1 MNKLFAG
8 GKSSVIEMVES
19 LIASEWFKPQ
29 GDEFWVTAGLT
40 FKNGPEQIKGDT
52 VITLGGYHPV
62 YKPPMQYPDPPRL
75 DISWSLGLLSTTG
88 SDYFAITPKGAMA
101 GVQLY
106 ASLSI
111 GVLHAFL
118 DA

>member
-40 FKNGPEQIKGDT
+40 
-52 VITLGGYHPV
+52 
-62 YKPPMQYPDPPRL
+62 R
-75 DISWSLGLLSTTG
+75 SSLGV
-88 SDYFAITPKGAMA
+88 FAIAVGQVPSMA
-101 GVQLY
+101 STFKIAHVEMGILATINFAKSVAQVEAQL
-106 ASLSI
+106 ASS
-111 GVLHAFL
+111 FL
-118 DA
+118 ILDPSFHLDET